1 MYISGEII
9 LKSYFSEELKE
20 GMLFVNRISV
30 GTINPFI
37 EVFELKEIPNNVDDF
52 LAKQGA
58 PVELIV
64 VDENQQIIA
73 LHDNIAW
80 WDEGEHTDE
89 LRDITLKDINYIF
102 KEFDGY
108 VDVQLDDDEEEIL
121 MYENKIVLTF
131 FTE

>member
-80 WDEGEHTDE
+80 WDECEHTDE

>member
-9 LKSYFSEELKE
+9 LKSYSSEELKE

-102 KEFDGY
+102 REFDGY

-131 FTE
+131 FT

>member
-37 EVFELKEIPNNVDDF
+37 EVFELKEIPNNVDNF

>member
-1 MYISGEII
+1 
-9 LKSYFSEELKE
+9 
-20 GMLFVNRISV
+20 
-30 GTINPFI
+30 
-37 EVFELKEIPNNVDDF
+37 
-52 LAKQGA
+52 
-58 PVELIV
+58 
-64 VDENQQIIA
+64 

>member
-131 FTE
+131 FT

>member
-37 EVFELKEIPNNVDDF
+37 ELFELKEIPNNVDNF

>member
-102 KEFDGY
+102 REFDGY

-131 FTE
+131 FT